1 MLNKK
6 VTILMPVYN
15 GQAYVYDAVT
25 SMLNQTYH
33 DFDLLVIDDGSTDKS
48 LEILQAFDDERLVIE
63 QNPQNMGI
71 VQTLNKGLEMITGE
85 YVIRMDADDIAKP
98 ARLEKQVTFMDS
110 RPDVGA
116 SSGAAIVFKEEK
128 AISRLRMPVGTRET
142 RTELL
147 FKSPL
152 IHPATII
159 RNETIKKNGIRYR
172 AELKATEDFGFWQDI
187 SFVSNIDN
195 LSTNLIR
202 YRDNE
207 HGISN
212 ISRKNSEA
220 RDRAHYAIYSTH
232 FSRLGIDLDDA
243 ALGLWR
249 DWNTGNMNL
258 NDLKQVEEAGKL
270 FAELKSRLNEKDYHL
285 AYFDKRMSV
294 RFRMCAQ
301 TQKLSLNEMLTLHK
315 NYFSNSFSMQPL
327 EIAKYSV
334 LKIIK

>member
-15 GQAYVYDAVT
+15 GQAYVHDAVA
-25 SMLNQTYH
+25 SMLNQTYQ
-33 DFDLLVIDDGSTDKS
+33 DFDLLVIDDGSTDDTLK
-48 LEILQAFDDERLVIE
+48 ILQAFDDARLVIE
-63 QNPQNMGI
+63 ENPQNMGI
-71 VQTLNKGLEMITGE
+71 VKTLNKGLKMIMGE
-85 YVIRMDADDIAKP
+85 YVVRMDADDIAKP
-98 ARLEKQVTFMDS
+98 TRLEKQVAFMDS

-116 SSGAAIVFKEEK
+116 SSGSAIVFKEDK
-128 AISRLRMPVGTRET
+128 AISRLRMPVGVREA

-159 RNETIKKNGIRYR
+159 RNETIKKNGIMYR
-172 AELKATEDFGFWQDI
+172 AELKATEDYGFWQDI
-187 SFVSNIDN
+187 SFVSNIAN
-195 LSTNLIR
+195 LNKTLLR

-212 ISRKNSEA
+212 VSRKDSEA
-220 RDRAHYAIYSTH
+220 RDRAHYAIYGTH
-232 FSRLGIDLDDA
+232 FNHLGIELDEE

-249 DWNTGNMNL
+249 HWNTGRL
-258 NDLKQVEEAGKL
+258 DFADLEQVEEAGKL
-270 FAELKSRLNEKDYHL
+270 FAELKSRLNDTDYHL

-301 TQKLSLNEMLTLHK
+301 QDKLSVKEMLALHK
-315 NYFSNSFSMQPL
+315 DYFSDSFSMHPL